1 MNSKKKEVKLQMS
14 NVDPKRTTTDGRT
27 SIKAPVPVDSSDA
40 HVMNKIDREALEN

>member
-27 SIKAPVPVDSSDA
+27 SIKAPVPVDSSA
-40 HVMNKIDREALEN
+40 HVMNKIDREAPEN